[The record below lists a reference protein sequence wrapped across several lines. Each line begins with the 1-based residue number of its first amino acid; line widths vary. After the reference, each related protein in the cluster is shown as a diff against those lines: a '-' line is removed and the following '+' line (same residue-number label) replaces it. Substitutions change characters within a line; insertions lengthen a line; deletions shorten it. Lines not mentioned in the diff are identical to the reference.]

1 MKNYQNTVKFTFGLL
16 LIIQVSLIF
25 FGYLR
30 PSIIYDYL
38 DFWPLTIIP
47 FFILLIF
54 RKTNIKEQVS
64 FYVFIF
70 LTLVFLFF
78 LAGHFFKA
86 QFLST
91 YSFDSSFQNLNL
103 DSSVEHQ
110 VFIDEDNTIDLNYF
124 IGSGYKIDIIDE
136 PGRSGFPEAIETIVG
151 SPRAIIF
158 REVDTSSLLKV
169 KGWEIE
175 LGSQDLWKLD
185 IFSIDSTIHLDNLN
199 LLPSSLSGTG
209 EIYLGPNLNLKEL
222 VLNGKYEITVSK
234 QLPIVVRGNATVP
247 PSWLNATVGYLNQ
260 IDETYKLE
268 IEIIDGSEVIFN
280 DGRNK
285 I

>member
-1 MKNYQNTVKFTFGLL
+1 MKNYQNTVKFIFGLVI
-16 LIIQVSLIF
+16 IIQISLIF

-38 DFWPLTIIP
+38 DFWPITIFP
-47 FFILLIF
+47 FLILLIF

-280 DGRNK
+280 DG
-285 I
+285 

>member
-16 LIIQVSLIF
+16 VIIQVSLIF

-124 IGSGYKIDIIDE
+124 IGSGYKIDIINE

-209 EIYLGPNLNLKEL
+209 EIYLGPNLILKEL

-280 DGRNK
+280 DG
-285 I
+285 

>member
-280 DGRNK
+280 DG
-285 I
+285 

>member
-1 MKNYQNTVKFTFGLL
+1 MKNYQNTVKFIFGLL
-16 LIIQVSLIF
+16 IIIQISLIF

-38 DFWPLTIIP
+38 DFWPITIIP

-110 VFIDEDNTIDLNYF
+110 VFIDENNTIDLNYF

-136 PGRSGFPEAIETIVG
+136 PGKSGFPEAIETIVG

-280 DGRNK
+280 DG
-285 I
+285 

>member
-16 LIIQVSLIF
+16 VIIQVSLIF

-110 VFIDEDNTIDLNYF
+110 VFIDEDNSIDLNYF

-280 DGRNK
+280 DG
-285 I
+285 

>member
-1 MKNYQNTVKFTFGLL
+1 VKNYQNTVKFTFGLL
-16 LIIQVSLIF
+16 VIIQVSLIF

-110 VFIDEDNTIDLNYF
+110 VFIDENNTIDLNYF

-185 IFSIDSTIHLDNLN
+185 IFSIDSIIHLDNLN
-199 LLPSSLSGTG
+199 LSPSSLSGTG

-222 VLNGKYEITVSK
+222 ILNGKYEITVSK

-280 DGRNK
+280 DG
-285 I
+285 

>member
-1 MKNYQNTVKFTFGLL
+1 MKNYQNTVKFIFGLVV
-16 LIIQVSLIF
+16 IIQVSLIF

-124 IGSGYKIDIIDE
+124 IGSGYKIDIINE

-169 KGWEIE
+169 KGWDIE

-185 IFSIDSTIHLDNLN
+185 IFSIDSIIHLDNLN
-199 LLPSSLSGTG
+199 LSPSSLSGTG

-222 VLNGKYEITVSK
+222 ILNGKYEITVSK

-280 DGRNK
+280 DG
-285 I
+285 

>member
-16 LIIQVSLIF
+16 VIIQVSLIF

-38 DFWPLTIIP
+38 DFWPITIFP

-280 DGRNK
+280 DG
-285 I
+285 

>member
-1 MKNYQNTVKFTFGLL
+1 MKNYQNTVKFIFGLVI
-16 LIIQVSLIF
+16 IIQISLIF

-38 DFWPLTIIP
+38 DFWPITIFP

-185 IFSIDSTIHLDNLN
+185 IFSIDSIIHLDNLN
-199 LLPSSLSGTG
+199 LSPSSLSGTG

-222 VLNGKYEITVSK
+222 ILNGKYEITVSK

-247 PSWLNATVGYLNQ
+247 SSWLNATVGYLNQ

-280 DGRNK
+280 DG
-285 I
+285 

>member
-1 MKNYQNTVKFTFGLL
+1 MKNYQNTIKFTFGLVI
-16 LIIQVSLIF
+16 IIQISLIF

-38 DFWPLTIIP
+38 DFWPITIFP

-64 FYVFIF
+64 FYIFIF

-78 LAGHFFKA
+78 QAGHFFNA

-103 DSSVEHQ
+103 DSSVEYQ
-110 VFIDEDNTIDLNYF
+110 VFIDENNTIDLNYF

-169 KGWEIE
+169 KGWDIE

-280 DGRNK
+280 DG
-285 I
+285 

>member
-16 LIIQVSLIF
+16 VIIQVSLIF

-47 FFILLIF
+47 FFILFIF

-234 QLPIVVRGNATVP
+234 QLPIVVRGNASVP
-247 PSWLNATVGYLNQ
+247 SSWLNATVGYLNQ

-280 DGRNK
+280 DG
-285 I
+285 

>member
-16 LIIQVSLIF
+16 VIIQVSLIF

-91 YSFDSSFQNLNL
+91 YSLDSSFQNLNL

-280 DGRNK
+280 DG
-285 I
+285 

>member
-16 LIIQVSLIF
+16 VIIQVSLIF

-86 QFLST
+86 QLLST

-169 KGWEIE
+169 KGWEIQ

-280 DGRNK
+280 DG
-285 I
+285 

>member
-1 MKNYQNTVKFTFGLL
+1 MKNYQNTVKFIFGLVI
-16 LIIQVSLIF
+16 IIQISLIF

-38 DFWPLTIIP
+38 DFWPITIFP
-47 FFILLIF
+47 FLILLIF

-110 VFIDEDNTIDLNYF
+110 VFIDENNTIHLNYF
-124 IGSGYKIDIIDE
+124 IGSGYKIDIINE
-136 PGRSGFPEAIETIVG
+136 PGKSGFPEAIETIVG

-169 KGWEIE
+169 KGWDIE

-185 IFSIDSTIHLDNLN
+185 IFSIDSIIHLDNLN
-199 LLPSSLSGTG
+199 LSPSSLSGTG
-209 EIYLGPNLNLKEL
+209 EIYLGPNLNLNEL
-222 VLNGKYEITVSK
+222 ILNGKYEITVSK

-247 PSWLNATVGYLNQ
+247 SSWLNATVGYLNQ

-280 DGRNK
+280 DG
-285 I
+285 

>member
-16 LIIQVSLIF
+16 VIIQVSLIF

-91 YSFDSSFQNLNL
+91 YSFNSSFQNLNL

-209 EIYLGPNLNLKEL
+209 EIYLGPNLNLREL

-280 DGRNK
+280 DG
-285 I
+285 

>member
-16 LIIQVSLIF
+16 VIIQVSLIF

-110 VFIDEDNTIDLNYF
+110 VFIDENNTIDLNYF

-136 PGRSGFPEAIETIVG
+136 PGKSGFPEAIETIVG

-169 KGWEIE
+169 KGWDIE

-280 DGRNK
+280 DG
-285 I
+285 

>member
-1 MKNYQNTVKFTFGLL
+1 VKNYQNTVKFIFGLVV
-16 LIIQVSLIF
+16 IIQVSLIF

-38 DFWPLTIIP
+38 DFWPITIIP

-54 RKTNIKEQVS
+54 RKTNIKEQVR

-124 IGSGYKIDIIDE
+124 IGSGYKIDIINE

-280 DGRNK
+280 DG
-285 I
+285 

>member
-16 LIIQVSLIF
+16 VIIQVSLIF

-30 PSIIYDYL
+30 PSIVYDYL

-280 DGRNK
+280 DG
-285 I
+285 

>member
-16 LIIQVSLIF
+16 VIIQVSLIF

-185 IFSIDSTIHLDNLN
+185 IFSIDSTIHLDYLN

-209 EIYLGPNLNLKEL
+209 EIYLGPNLNMKEL
-222 VLNGKYEITVSK
+222 VLNGKYDITVSR
-234 QLPIVVRGNATVP
+234 QLPIVIRGNATVP

-280 DGRNK
+280 DG
-285 I
+285 

>member
-16 LIIQVSLIF
+16 VIIQVSLIF

-70 LTLVFLFF
+70 LTLVFLCF

-91 YSFDSSFQNLNL
+91 YSFNSSFQNLNL

-158 REVDTSSLLKV
+158 REVETSSLLKV

-280 DGRNK
+280 DG
-285 I
+285 

>member
-16 LIIQVSLIF
+16 VIIQVSLIF

-38 DFWPLTIIP
+38 DFWPLTIFP

-64 FYVFIF
+64 FYIFIF

-78 LAGHFFKA
+78 QAGHFFNA

-280 DGRNK
+280 DG
-285 I
+285 

>member
-16 LIIQVSLIF
+16 VIIQVSLIF

-91 YSFDSSFQNLNL
+91 YSFNSSFQNLNL

-199 LLPSSLSGTG
+199 LSPSSLSGTG

-280 DGRNK
+280 DG
-285 I
+285 

>member
-1 MKNYQNTVKFTFGLL
+1 MKNYQNTIKFTFGLVI
-16 LIIQVSLIF
+16 IIQISLIF

-38 DFWPLTIIP
+38 DFWPITIFP

-136 PGRSGFPEAIETIVG
+136 PGKSGFPEAIETIVG

-169 KGWEIE
+169 KGWDIE

-185 IFSIDSTIHLDNLN
+185 IFSIDSIIHLDNLN
-199 LLPSSLSGTG
+199 LSPSSLSGTG

-222 VLNGKYEITVSK
+222 ILNGKYEITVSK

-280 DGRNK
+280 DG
-285 I
+285 

>member
-1 MKNYQNTVKFTFGLL
+1 MKNYQNTVKFIFGLVI
-16 LIIQVSLIF
+16 IIQVSLIF

-175 LGSQDLWKLD
+175 LGSQGLWKLD

-280 DGRNK
+280 DG
-285 I
+285 

>member
-16 LIIQVSLIF
+16 VIIQVSLIF

-199 LLPSSLSGTG
+199 LSPSSLSGTG

-280 DGRNK
+280 DG
-285 I
+285 

>member
-16 LIIQVSLIF
+16 VIIQVSLIF

-70 LTLVFLFF
+70 LTLIFLFF

-136 PGRSGFPEAIETIVG
+136 PGKSGFPEAIETIVG

-169 KGWEIE
+169 KGWDIE

-199 LLPSSLSGTG
+199 LSPSSLSGTG

-280 DGRNK
+280 DG
-285 I
+285 

>member
-16 LIIQVSLIF
+16 VIIQVSLIF

-103 DSSVEHQ
+103 DSSLEHQ

-280 DGRNK
+280 DG
-285 I
+285 

>member
-1 MKNYQNTVKFTFGLL
+1 VKNYQNTVKFIFGLVI
-16 LIIQVSLIF
+16 IIQVSLIF

-280 DGRNK
+280 DG
-285 I
+285 

>member
-1 MKNYQNTVKFTFGLL
+1 MKNYQNTIKFTFGLVI
-16 LIIQVSLIF
+16 IIQISLIF

-38 DFWPLTIIP
+38 DFWPITIFP

-280 DGRNK
+280 DG
-285 I
+285 

>member
-16 LIIQVSLIF
+16 VIIQVSLIF

-110 VFIDEDNTIDLNYF
+110 VFIDENNTIDLNYF

-280 DGRNK
+280 DG
-285 I
+285 

>member
-1 MKNYQNTVKFTFGLL
+1 MKSYQNTVKFIFGLVI
-16 LIIQVSLIF
+16 IIQVSLIF

-124 IGSGYKIDIIDE
+124 IGSGYKIDIINE

-209 EIYLGPNLNLKEL
+209 EIYLGPNLILKEL

-280 DGRNK
+280 DG
-285 I
+285 

>member
-16 LIIQVSLIF
+16 VIIQVSLIF

-38 DFWPLTIIP
+38 DFWPITIFP

-64 FYVFIF
+64 FYIFIF

-124 IGSGYKIDIIDE
+124 IGSGYKIDIINE

-222 VLNGKYEITVSK
+222 ILNGKYEITVSK

-280 DGRNK
+280 DG
-285 I
+285 

>member
-16 LIIQVSLIF
+16 VIIQVSLIF

-47 FFILLIF
+47 FFILFIF

-86 QFLST
+86 QFLTT

-280 DGRNK
+280 DG
-285 I
+285 

>member
-1 MKNYQNTVKFTFGLL
+1 MKNYQNTVKFIFGLL
-16 LIIQVSLIF
+16 VIIQVSLIF

-136 PGRSGFPEAIETIVG
+136 PGKSGFPEAIETIVG

-280 DGRNK
+280 DG
-285 I
+285 

>member
-1 MKNYQNTVKFTFGLL
+1 MKNYQNTVKFIFGLL
-16 LIIQVSLIF
+16 VIIQVSLIF

-91 YSFDSSFQNLNL
+91 YSFNSSFQNLNL

-280 DGRNK
+280 DG
-285 I
+285 

>member
-16 LIIQVSLIF
+16 VIIQVSLIF

-47 FFILLIF
+47 FFILFIF

-110 VFIDEDNTIDLNYF
+110 VFIDEDNSIDLNYF

-136 PGRSGFPEAIETIVG
+136 PGRSGFPEAIETVVG

-280 DGRNK
+280 DG
-285 I
+285 

>member
-1 MKNYQNTVKFTFGLL
+1 MKNYQNTIKFTFGLVI
-16 LIIQVSLIF
+16 IIQISLIF

-38 DFWPLTIIP
+38 DFWPITIFP

-64 FYVFIF
+64 FYIFIF

-78 LAGHFFKA
+78 QAGHFFNA

-91 YSFDSSFQNLNL
+91 YSYDSSFQNLNL
-103 DSSVEHQ
+103 DSSVEYQ
-110 VFIDEDNTIDLNYF
+110 VFIDENNTIDLNYF

-280 DGRNK
+280 DG
-285 I
+285 

>member
-16 LIIQVSLIF
+16 VIIQVSLIF

-91 YSFDSSFQNLNL
+91 YSFNSSFQNLNL

-222 VLNGKYEITVSK
+222 VLNGKYEITASK

-280 DGRNK
+280 DG
-285 I
+285 